1 MLRFVGTRV
10 TRSNNGNSGVVLA
23 LDLHSIVPHKDVGM
37 VVYDSFETLIIHQTI
52 ARLIRT
58 RPPSIL
64 LKRVPKFY
72 QHIRP
77 NTGNY
82 AALGTRAV
90 LAAPN
95 CTQVMLLPLCR
106 YNRLPGYTDVSAHM
120 ETILLHTAIGYVRQA
135 R

>member
-1 MLRFVGTRV
+1 MLRFAGTRV
-10 TRSNNGNSGVVLA
+10 TRSNNGNCGVVLA
-23 LDLHSIVPHKDVGM
+23 LDLHSIVPHKDAGM
-37 VVYDSFETLIIHQTI
+37 VVYDSFETLIIHQII

-64 LKRVPKFY
+64 LKRVPEFY
-72 QHIRP
+72 QHYEP
-77 NTGNY
+77 DTGNY

-90 LAAPN
+90 LAAPG
-95 CTQVMLLPLCR
+95 CIHVMLMPICR